1 MFSKKKNTSKLDAE
15 QREMY
20 EYARKRALQKRRL
33 FQHFVIFLVGA
44 VLLIVINVVI
54 GYREDLKPLG
64 YDWFVWAVLIWTFF
78 FLIHTLNVLV
88 IDSFMGKQW
97 EQEQLERLVKK
108 QRERIEEIQDKV
120 EKEHPEPK
128 KKQEPSSGTYE
139 NPAPIRIQENDPEN
153 PDKHLNH

>member
-1 MFSKKKNTSKLDAE
+1 MFSKKKNTSKLDTE

-33 FQHFVIFLVGA
+33 FQHFVVFLVGA

-64 YDWFVWAVLIWTFF
+64 YDWFVWAILIWTFF

-97 EQEQLERLVKK
+97 EQQQLERLVRK
-108 QRERIEEIQDKV
+108 QRDRIEEMQRKV
-120 EKEHPEPK
+120 EKEHPEPEK
-128 KKQEPSSGTYE
+128 NEESPSKTYE
-139 NPAPIRIQENDPEN
+139 DPTPIRIQENDRGN
-153 PDKHLNH
+153 KDKPSNH

>member
-33 FQHFVIFLVGA
+33 FQHFVVFLVGA
-44 VLLIVINVVI
+44 VLLIVLNVVI

-78 FLIHTLNVLV
+78 FLIHMLNVLV
-88 IDSFMGKQW
+88 IDSFMGKEW
-97 EQEQLERLVKK
+97 EQKQLERLVRK
-108 QRERIEEIQDKV
+108 QRDRIEEIQKKV
-120 EKEHPEPK
+120 EKDHPEPEK
-128 KKQEPSSGTYE
+128 EGSPSKVYE
-139 NPAPIRIQENDPEN
+139 DPAPIRIQENDPRN
-153 PDKHLNH
+153 PDKPLNH